1 MKTVLFISSN
11 KMLGQGLSEAIRS
24 KPELDFLWAAQLNYP
39 QAAVGVDIFH
49 ADVVI
54 LDIVDQADMERAV
67 ELCRSLRRDEQAVR
81 ILLLVRPEQAVVRK
95 VAVETKNAGLADDFV
110 FTTVPSVIFWRSWRP
125 FSALPDPADA
135 DGSFFS
141 KADRI
146 VRI

>member
-24 KPELDFLWAAQLNYP
+24 KAQLNYP

-54 LDIVDQADMERAV
+54 LDIVDQAETERAV
-67 ELCRSLRRDEQAVR
+67 ELCRSLRQGGQAVR

-95 VAVETKNAGLADDFV
+95 MAVETKNAGLADDFV
-110 FTTVPSVIFWRSWRP
+110 FYDSSLSYLLAKLAAF
-125 FSALPDPADA
+125 
-135 DGSFFS
+135 
-141 KADRI
+141 
-146 VRI
+146 